1 MSLCFLS
8 LPLLYL
14 SAPPCRKDPWKRNLQ
29 FLPFHS
35 LLNTSVSSNLLLFP
49 YTKTVLIKITSKS
62 YAKPRSVFTLM
73 FLDLSA
79 HLTGSITPSSLT
91 FSLCMTPGTPHSGV
105 PSCIRAASMLLC
117 QLLPTRW
124 LLMLEDPGLS
134 IQTHF
139 LPLPISLPLLTLLGF
154 ITLYI
159 HTLTRPNFVSQVW
172 SYS

>member
-1 MSLCFLS
+1 MITLTSSSRRECKCQRWKMG
-8 LPLLYL
+8 
-14 SAPPCRKDPWKRNLQ
+14 PPCGRY
-29 FLPFHS
+29 H
-35 LLNTSVSSNLLLFP
+35 
-49 YTKTVLIKITSKS
+49 KTLIKVVNC
-62 YAKPRSVFTLM
+62 YYQPGEERSVFILM

-91 FSLCMTPGTPHSGV
+91 SSLCMTPGTPHSGV